1 MYISLYRKYRPGR
14 FSDVVGQEGIVKIL
28 RNSLRS
34 KKIGHAFLFSGPRG
48 CGKTTVARI
57 VAKAL
62 NCPDAREGEPCDCC
76 EVCKTISRGE
86 SLDVIEIDGASN
98 RGIEEIRNLK
108 SQIGLASFS
117 LSYKVYIIDE
127 VHMLTDAAFNAL
139 LKTLEEP
146 PQRVVFILAT
156 TAPEKVP
163 LTIRSRCL
171 RFYFNRLSSVDI
183 VNRLRRVAQEESFDY
198 EEEALWELARQAD
211 GSLRDAL
218 TLLEQALSLEEKA
231 LTLNSVVLLFGGSR
245 STLEDMVK
253 LMALDPSKGYAK
265 MREILKRGLTAERLF
280 EIAFSIFR
288 DMWAYKAL
296 GDEVVEELELSEKE
310 KRFLE
315 EETSSWDTSNLFSAM
330 ELCADLS
337 LKAKLGVKDDIL
349 ASMFFAR
356 TKKMEQAVISLRNDV
371 QEHVKEPEIAT
382 TESSRDEVDVQTVN
396 VQWQKIMNQL
406 IEEALPIYCALIS
419 SKVER
424 GEGEVVIEVSEER
437 AFDYNILKLH
447 RNRVYLYDLISRHM
461 GEISEI
467 VVKSGK
473 EEIRYSKRVP
483 DAEDI
488 AEKGQIELLQ
498 PEEDE
503 GKVEVK
509 REEPLSA
516 EAYNVKEDDAVL
528 KHIAMFLNGDV
539 LMYKRTE
546 EDLDEDGGVDIE

>member
-231 LTLNSVVLLFGGSR
+231 LTLNSVVLL
-245 STLEDMVK
+245 
-253 LMALDPSKGYAK
+253 
-265 MREILKRGLTAERLF
+265 
-280 EIAFSIFR
+280 
-288 DMWAYKAL
+288 L
-296 GDEVVEELELSEKE
+296 G
-310 KRFLE
+310 
-315 EETSSWDTSNLFSAM
+315 A
-330 ELCADLS
+330 A
-337 LKAKLGVKDDIL
+337 
-349 ASMFFAR
+349 
-356 TKKMEQAVISLRNDV
+356 
-371 QEHVKEPEIAT
+371 
-382 TESSRDEVDVQTVN
+382 
-396 VQWQKIMNQL
+396 
-406 IEEALPIYCALIS
+406 EALWRIW
-419 SKVER
+419 
-424 GEGEVVIEVSEER
+424 
-437 AFDYNILKLH
+437 
-447 RNRVYLYDLISRHM
+447 
-461 GEISEI
+461 
-467 VVKSGK
+467 
-473 EEIRYSKRVP
+473 
-483 DAEDI
+483 
-488 AEKGQIELLQ
+488 
-498 PEEDE
+498 
-503 GKVEVK
+503 
-509 REEPLSA
+509 
-516 EAYNVKEDDAVL
+516 
-528 KHIAMFLNGDV
+528 
-539 LMYKRTE
+539 
-546 EDLDEDGGVDIE
+546 

>member
-14 FSDVVGQEGIVKIL
+14 FSDVVGQDGIVKIL
-28 RNSLRS
+28 KHSLRS

-62 NCPDAREGEPCDCC
+62 NCPDAREGEPCDSC

-117 LSYKVYIIDE
+117 LPYKVYIIDE

-183 VNRLRRVAQEESFDY
+183 VNRLCRVAQEEGFDY

-231 LTLNSVVLLFGGSR
+231 LTLDSVVLLFGGSR

-265 MREILKRGLTAERLF
+265 MREILKRGLTGERLF

-315 EETSSWDTSNLFSAM
+315 EETPSWDTSNLFSAM

-356 TKKMEQAVISLRNDV
+356 MEKMEQPVISLCSDV
-371 QEHVKEPEIAT
+371 QKHVKEPEIAT

-406 IEEALPIYCALIS
+406 IDAALPIYCALIS

-447 RNRVYLYDLISRHM
+447 RNRVYLYDLISRLM

-473 EEIRYSKRVP
+473 EEIRYAKRVP

-509 REEPLSA
+509 KDEPLSA
-516 EAYNVKEDDAVL
+516 RAYNVKEDDAVL

-539 LMYKRTE
+539 LMYKRIE